1 VRSAEIKP
9 PIKIPKPI
17 TDNSGRELLAPG
29 KAKDAFDISETE
41 GCACAAASGCVTAG
55 AAGVEATGLCAEFCA
70 ALAVA
75 TCRIAGTPRDHAR
88 KRIAIGVAI
97 ASNTRIT
104 QIRKFFMAQKVLAS

>member
-1 VRSAEIKP
+1 MRSAEIKP

-41 GCACAAASGCVTAG
+41 GSACAAASGCVTDG
-55 AAGVEATGLCAEFCA
+55 AAGFEAAGFCAEFCA
-70 ALAVA
+70 ALVVA
-75 TCRIAGTPRDHAR
+75 TCLIAGTPSDHAR
-88 KRIAIGVAI
+88 KRMAIGVAI

-104 QIRKFFMAQKVLAS
+104 QIRKFFMAPEVLVS